1 MKLIEDFD
9 EYYNNNPLAQ
19 KEDARFHSLS
29 DEKKERLRLLEEQDV
44 KEYQLRVIK
53 RKRIKPQKG
62 NLFVVSPKEN
72 MYFWGV
78 VINSDI
84 EFFKGDD
91 ERFSVVFILKDRAES
106 PTDTNIPKNIT
117 NLLIDP
123 AVVGRW
129 YWNKGFFY
137 NVGIDIE
144 IPDDIDYGF
153 YDIMGRQYVDE
164 YENTI
169 KRVPE
174 LVGVYGAKT
183 GQGIAYEMNYELIAS
198 GMI

>member
-1 MKLIEDFD
+1 MDFD

-19 KEDARFHSLS
+19 KEDARFNSLS
-29 DEKKERLRLLEEQDV
+29 DEKKEKLRILEEQDV
-44 KEYQLRVIK
+44 KEYQLKVIK

-62 NLFVVSPKEN
+62 NLFVVCPKEN

-84 EFFKGDD
+84 EICGEDGFYT
-91 ERFSVVFILKDRAES
+91 VFILRDRAES
-106 PTDTNIPKNIT
+106 PMDTNIPKNIT

-123 AVVGRW
+123 AIVGRW

-144 IPDDIDYGF
+144 IPDDVEYGF
-153 YDIMGRQYVDE
+153 YDIMERQYVDE

-169 KRVPE
+169 ERVPE
-174 LVGVYGAKT
+174 LVGVYGVMT